1 MPGAERKVPDWSP
14 ADSVT
19 RRKFR
24 CEVEEDARRW
34 GDQDAPRLQ
43 LMENVE
49 GRSRLVILV
58 PAEQIAVV
66 RDELVERGYRGSL
79 PVMVRGHADY
89 GSWIGYLNELEVAH
103 IVVEMLEWTLTPEEQ
118 AMLDAVDEYGRRA
131 PTGFRSPRL
140 RLDS

>member
-1 MPGAERKVPDWSP
+1 M
-14 ADSVT
+14 
-19 RRKFR
+19 
-24 CEVEEDARRW
+24 EEDARRW